1 MLYKNLFVFV
11 KYRRIRAFAYYLFV
25 YMCSV
30 TKMKSVI

>member
-25 YMCSV
+25 YMCSI
-30 TKMKSVI
+30 TKIKSAI

>member
-11 KYRRIRAFAYYLFV
+11 KYRRICAFVYYLFM

-30 TKMKSVI
+30 TKIKSVI

>member
-25 YMCSV
+25 YMCSI
-30 TKMKSVI
+30 TKIKSVI

>member
-25 YMCSV
+25 HMCSV
-30 TKMKSVI
+30 TKIKSVI

>member
-11 KYRRIRAFAYYLFV
+11 KYRRIHAFVYYLFV

-30 TKMKSVI
+30 TKIKSVI

>member
-11 KYRRIRAFAYYLFV
+11 KYRRIRAFVYYLFV

-30 TKMKSVI
+30 TKIKSFI

>member
-11 KYRRIRAFAYYLFV
+11 KYRRIRAFVYDLFV

-30 TKMKSVI
+30 TKIKSVI

>member
-30 TKMKSVI
+30 TKMKSVV

>member
-11 KYRRIRAFAYYLFV
+11 KYRRIRAFAYCLFM

-30 TKMKSVI
+30 TKIKSVI

>member
-11 KYRRIRAFAYYLFV
+11 KYRRIRAFVYYSFV

-30 TKMKSVI
+30 SKIKSVV

>member
-25 YMCSV
+25 YMCYV
-30 TKMKSVI
+30 TKIKSVI

>member
-11 KYRRIRAFAYYLFV
+11 KYRRIRAFVHYLFV

-30 TKMKSVI
+30 TKIKSVI

>member
-25 YMCSV
+25 YMYSV
-30 TKMKSVI
+30 TKIKSVI

>member
-25 YMCSV
+25 YTCSV
-30 TKMKSVI
+30 TKIKSVI

>member
-11 KYRRIRAFAYYLFV
+11 KYRRISAFIYYLFM

-30 TKMKSVI
+30 SKIKSVV

>member
-11 KYRRIRAFAYYLFV
+11 KYRHISAFVYYLFM

-30 TKMKSVI
+30 TKIKSVI